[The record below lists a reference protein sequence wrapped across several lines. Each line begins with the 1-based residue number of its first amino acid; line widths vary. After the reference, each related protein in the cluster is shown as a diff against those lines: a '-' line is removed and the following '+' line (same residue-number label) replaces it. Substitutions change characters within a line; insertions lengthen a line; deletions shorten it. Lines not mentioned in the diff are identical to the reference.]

1 MRSTAVPWVML
12 LAPMAAAQDAP
23 PADTAQEPPA
33 VALPAQPA
41 VWELS
46 ASVFYSDPPG
56 SDDRLT
62 PIVYAERDA
71 LHLELRYNYED
82 LQTAAF
88 FAGWTFEHGDDVA
101 LALTPMLGAVAG
113 DTDGIAPALELD
125 LAWQR
130 LSWYGESEYLFDL
143 DDSDDDFFYSWS
155 TLTYGL
161 TDWVSAGMVI
171 ERSKLVDTG
180 LSVQRGLALEFQKGS
195 LGLSLYAYNLF
206 DSGDSYAVVALD
218 LAP

>member
-1 MRSTAVPWVML
+1 MRSHLVYALML
-12 LAPMAAAQDAP
+12 LAPAAAAQDVP
-23 PADTAQEPPA
+23 PAA
-33 VALPAQPA
+33 ALPADALLEPE

-56 SDDRLT
+56 SEDRLT
-62 PIVYAERDA
+62 PIVYADRGA

-82 LQTAAF
+82 LETAAF
-88 FAGWTFEHGDDVA
+88 FAGWTLEYGDELA
-101 LALTPMLGAVAG
+101 LALTPMLGAVVG

-125 LAWQR
+125 LGWR
-130 LSWYGESEYLFDL
+130 RISWYGESEYLFDL

-161 TDWVSAGMVI
+161 TDWLSAGLAF
-171 ERSKLVDTG
+171 ERSKLVDTDW
-180 LSVQRGLALEFQKGS
+180 SVQRGLAIEMAREHVGF
-195 LGLSLYAYNLF
+195 SLYAYNLGS
-206 DSGDSYAVVALD
+206 DDSYAVVALE